1 MRSLGRNGTD
11 DRERN
16 SRLAFSDMRWQDLFA
31 DLEGQAGAL
40 EWAEI
45 DAEVAD
51 RTRGEIAQVT
61 LLNRIRAQVGQHIA
75 LTTSG
80 AGSLSGPLLQVGANW
95 LLLNAPDEVVVPGSA
110 IITVSNL
117 PTTATGPAGVGRVT
131 GRLPMT
137 AALRAIAIDRCA
149 VTVLTRAGDKVTG
162 TPDRVGADFVDLA
175 VHELGEAPRR
185 STVRGRVTV
194 SFDAIGAVRRS
205 GQGWL

>member
-1 MRSLGRNGTD
+1 
-11 DRERN
+11 
-16 SRLAFSDMRWQDLFA
+16 MRWQDLFA

-61 LLNRIRAQVGQHIA
+61 LLNRIRAQVGQRIV
-75 LTTSG
+75 LTISG
-80 AGSLSGPLLQVGANW
+80 VGSLAGPLVQVGANW

-117 PTTATGPAGVGRVT
+117 PTTATSPEGVGRVT

-149 VTVLTRAGDKVTG
+149 VTVLTRRRQT
-162 TPDRVGADFVDLA
+162 DRHAR
-175 VHELGEAPRR
+175 PR
-185 STVRGRVTV
+185 GC
-194 SFDAIGAVRRS
+194 
-205 GQGWL
+205 